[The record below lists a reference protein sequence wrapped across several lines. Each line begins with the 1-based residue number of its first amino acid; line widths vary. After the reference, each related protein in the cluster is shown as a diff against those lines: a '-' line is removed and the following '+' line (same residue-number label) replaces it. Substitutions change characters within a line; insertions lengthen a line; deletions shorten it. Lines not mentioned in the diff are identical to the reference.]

1 MSRSAREFSVDS
13 QAECTPRDARTSGG
27 TVLKTSVI
35 PGASLTEA
43 HERDWRSL
51 VDSNPELGNPFFSI
65 EFTRL
70 LAEVRSDVFVLCL
83 ARDGRYVGF
92 LPFHRDEAGVGRPLG
107 LLVSDFQGIIAAPN
121 TSWDVP
127 TLLRDAG
134 LQVWHFD
141 HLLASQSFFS
151 PYVLRHDESG
161 FMDLSNGYDHYANE
175 RKQAGSR
182 LISQLD
188 RKARK
193 IEREVGPLRFEWHT
207 TDADVFA
214 ALREWKAAQRVETQ
228 TFDVLDY
235 DWVMTLIEKILHE
248 DTAEFGG
255 VLSALYAG
263 DRLIAAHLGMRTRR
277 VLHWWFPSYERSV
290 SRYSPG
296 GILLINIAKRCA
308 ELGIECIDLGKG
320 DERYKQSLQSGTTDL
335 YIGAADSRRLH
346 NAARRVW
353 FRTLA
358 WGRESRFHALL
369 KLPKRVLESFR
380 GDAIMR

>member
-1 MSRSAREFSVDS
+1 MEF
-13 QAECTPRDARTSGG
+13 AETLRPASEEA
-27 TVLKTSVI
+27 VLKATVI

-43 HERDWRSL
+43 HERDWRAL
-51 VDSNPELGNPFFSI
+51 IDSNPDLGNPFFAV

-70 LAEVRSDVFVLCL
+70 QAEARSDVFVLCL
-83 ARDGRYVGF
+83 EKDGRNVGF
-92 LPFHRDEAGVGRPLG
+92 FPFHRDEAGVGRPLG
-107 LLVSDFQGIIAAPN
+107 LQVSDFQGLIAAPN
-121 TSWDVP
+121 ENWDVP

-134 LQVWHFD
+134 LRVWHFD
-141 HLLASQSFFS
+141 HLLASQESFD

-161 FMDLSNGYDHYANE
+161 FMDLSQGYEHYAKE
-175 RKQAGSR
+175 RKRAGSR
-182 LISQLD
+182 LISQLE

-207 TDADVFA
+207 TEAEVFA

-235 DWVMTLIEKILHE
+235 DWVLTLLERILHE
-248 DTAEFGG
+248 DSDEFGG

-263 DRLIAAHLGMRTRR
+263 DRLIAAHFGMRTRR
-277 VLHWWFPSYERSV
+277 VLHYWFPSYERSV
-290 SRYSPG
+290 LRYSPG
-296 GILLINIAKRCA
+296 GILLIHMAKRCA

-320 DERYKQSLQSGTTDL
+320 DERYKQSLQSGTTAL
-335 YIGAADSRRLH
+335 YIGAADPRPLH
-346 NAARRVW
+346 AAARRVW
-353 FRTLA
+353 FRALA

-369 KLPKRVLESFR
+369 KLPKRVLERIR

>member
-1 MSRSAREFSVDS
+1 M
-13 QAECTPRDARTSGG
+13 
-27 TVLKTSVI
+27 
-35 PGASLTEA
+35 
-43 HERDWRSL
+43 L
-51 VDSNPELGNPFFSI
+51 VDSNPELGNPFFAI

-83 ARDGRYVGF
+83 AKDGRNVGF
-92 LPFHRDEAGVGRPLG
+92 FPFHRDEAGVGRPLG
-107 LLVSDFQGIIAAPN
+107 LRISDFQGLIAAGN
-121 TSWDVP
+121 ESWDVP

-134 LQVWHFD
+134 LRVWHFD
-141 HLLASQSFFS
+141 HLLASQRSFD

-161 FMDLSNGYDHYANE
+161 FMDLSQGYDDYADE
-175 RKQAGSR
+175 RKRAGSR
-182 LISQLD
+182 LIPQLE

-193 IEREVGPLRFEWHT
+193 IEREVAPLRFEWHT
-207 TDADVFA
+207 AEAEVFA
-214 ALREWKAAQRVETQ
+214 ALREWKAAQRLETQ

-235 DWVMTLIEKILHE
+235 DWVLTLLERILQE
-248 DTAEFGG
+248 NTDEFGG

-263 DRLIAAHLGMRTRR
+263 DRLIAAHFGMRTRR

-296 GILLINIAKRCA
+296 GILLLNIAKRCA
-308 ELGIECIDLGKG
+308 ELGIESIDLGKG

-335 YIGAADSRRLH
+335 YIGAADSRPLH
-346 NAARRVW
+346 SAARRVW